1 MRLAIVGCGTFG
13 GVLATEALAAGHA
26 VIGLRRTPEPDPP
39 CPMVHG
45 DGADPAV
52 LAALGAIDGVVLC
65 ANPGLRRGRDNGVAA
80 IATALVEA
88 FPAIPLIWTGTTAVY
103 ADAGGAAVDESGALL
118 DDPASRGLLAIE
130 TAVRRHP
137 RGLVLRA
144 PALVGPARTEL
155 RRRLAAAGPR
165 MEVRGDP
172 DRPFSVLHDR
182 DLAEI
187 CLRALTDAWPVGLL
201 NVASPETMSLRDYY
215 RLQASAAGV
224 QLPTLV
230 PVGDAP
236 RRRIFAGLLWDRM
249 GRGRFR
255 APLEP

>member
-1 MRLAIVGCGTFG
+1 MRLAVVGCGTFG
-13 GVLATEALAAGHA
+13 GILAAEARSAGHA

-45 DGADPAV
+45 DGADPALLATLGV
-52 LAALGAIDGVVLC
+52 LDGVVLC

-80 IATALVEA
+80 IAAALADA
-88 FPAIPLIWTGTTAVY
+88 FPDLPLIWTGTTAVY
-103 ADAGGAAVDESGALL
+103 ADAGGAAVDESGGLL

-130 TAVRRHP
+130 TAVHRHP

-155 RRRLAAAGPR
+155 RRRIAGAGPR

-182 DLAEI
+182 DLALV
-187 CLRALTDAWPVGLL
+187 CLRALTEGWSPGLL
-201 NVASPETMSLRDYY
+201 NAASPEALTLRDYY
-215 RLQASAAGV
+215 RLQASAIGV
-224 QLPTLV
+224 ALPELV
-230 PVGDAP
+230 PVGAAP
-236 RRRIFAGLLWDRM
+236 RRAIDARRLHARLPGV
-249 GRGRFR
+249 RFR
-255 APLEP
+255 GPLES